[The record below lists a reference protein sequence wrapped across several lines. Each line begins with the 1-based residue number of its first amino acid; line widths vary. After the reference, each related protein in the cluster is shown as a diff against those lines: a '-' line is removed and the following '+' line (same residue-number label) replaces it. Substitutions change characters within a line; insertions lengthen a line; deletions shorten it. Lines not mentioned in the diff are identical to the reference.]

1 MLRAATAFT
10 LLSLTA
16 CATGEATLST
26 DKPVDAARI
35 DVAAVRDSGPRD
47 TGARDAST
55 TDVAQRD
62 ATVARDVSVTPDVV
76 MTMDAATSVDVT
88 TATDIP
94 AARDVWIFDAPVAP
108 DVAMDAGA
116 RDVTPVTLGD
126 AWDPPRDG
134 FDPVRHNTDIS
145 LGSAPADAS
154 SRFGGTEDSARAPS
168 IVYPSDGVILP
179 PNLTGFEVHY
189 RPGAGNDL
197 FEVSF
202 QGDRG
207 LLRLYTPCNAVGGGC
222 AVALDERAY
231 GELARV
237 AQPSGAVTLTV
248 RGTAGAGGRFG
259 RSATRAVTVTN
270 TDVRGGL
277 YYWNAASGT
286 ILRFEF
292 GRAGARP
299 EAYLRGDPINCMG
312 CHVLSRDGSRATVG
326 RFIPG
331 PAITRVYD
339 VPSRAALSGEFG
351 ANFGTFSPDNTR
363 ILTSDGARM
372 SLFDG
377 SSFAAAPGL
386 PADNRGSMPDWS
398 RDGRTVVFA
407 RQRGGLSLFGQ
418 PGHNA
423 PGDLLL
429 MSWTGSAF
437 GAPTALITAAS
448 NENNYYPSFAPDDRW
463 IVFNRGGSAS
473 YNAIDAHLW
482 AVRATG
488 GAPVRLSAADDS
500 GDLGNSWPK
509 FAPFLQLWQG
519 EPILWITFSS
529 RRDYGLRLQ
538 QQARATEQ
546 RTAQLWMAAFRPN
559 RAGDPSATAFWLPFQ
574 DLGSGNHI
582 GQWAQQI
589 QRMGCRS
596 DADCNPQER
605 CLPIGLSSSAY
616 GCFPR

>member
-1 MLRAATAFT
+1 MLRATSILVVA
-10 LLSLTA
+10 SLTA
-16 CATGEATLST
+16 CAAGETYNPGTST
-26 DKPVDAARI
+26 DSGARVDVSTA
-35 DVAAVRDSGPRD
+35 RD
-47 TGARDAST
+47 TGVRDTGVRDTGPAPR
-55 TDVAQRD
+55 DVVVDTPVVPDVPPPMDAPVTPD
-62 ATVARDVSVTPDVV
+62 ATVTPDV
-76 MTMDAATSVDVT
+76 
-88 TATDIP
+88 TAP
-94 AARDVWIFDAPVAP
+94 RDTWIFDAPVTP
-108 DVAMDAGA
+108 DAGVMDAA
-116 RDVTPVTLGD
+116 RDVTPVMLGD

-134 FDPVRHNTDIS
+134 FDTVPHNTDIT
-145 LGSAPADAS
+145 LGTAPSDAS
-154 SRFGGTEDSARAPS
+154 GRFGGAEDTSRAPT
-168 IVYPSDGVILP
+168 IVYPGDGVIMP
-179 PNLTGFEVHY
+179 PNLTGFEVHF

-207 LLRLYTPCNAVGGGC
+207 LLRLYTPCNAIGGGC
-222 AVALDERAY
+222 AVSLDERAY

-237 AQPSGAVTLTV
+237 AQPSGAVTLAI
-248 RGTAGAGGRFG
+248 RGTSTSAGGRFG
-259 RSATRAVTVTN
+259 RSATRVVTITN

-292 GRAGARP
+292 GRTGARP
-299 EAYLRGDPINCMG
+299 EAYLRGDPINCLG

-339 VPSRAALSGEFG
+339 VPSRAGLSSEFG

-363 ILTSDGARM
+363 LLTSDGARM
-372 SLFDG
+372 TLRDG
-377 SSFAAAPGL
+377 ATFATVAGL
-386 PADNRGSMPDWS
+386 PGDNRGSMPDWS
-398 RDGRTVVFA
+398 RNGRQVVFA
-407 RQRGGLSLFGQ
+407 RQRGGLALLGQ
-418 PGHNA
+418 PGHNP

-429 MSWTGSAF
+429 MQWSGTAF
-437 GAPTALITAAS
+437 ATPTTLITAAT
-448 NENNYYPSFAPDDRW
+448 NENNYYPSFAPDDQW
-463 IVFNRGGSAS
+463 IVFNRSGGSS

-482 AVRATG
+482 AVRASG
-488 GAPVRLSAADDS
+488 GSPVRLAAADES

-519 EPILWITFSS
+519 EPLLWVTFSS

-538 QQARATEQ
+538 QQTRAAEM
-546 RTAQLWMAAFRPN
+546 RNAQLWMAAFRPN
-559 RAGDPSATAFWLPFQ
+559 RPSDPSATAFWLPFQ
-574 DLGSGNHI
+574 DIASGNHI
-582 GQWAQQI
+582 GQWAQQV

-605 CLPIGLSSSAY
+605 CLPVGLSSSAY